1 MTVIVLISIAVLVG
15 GIIYFIATRG
25 LASKTNY
32 ISPNTSQPLNTL
44 RNVKAGQTGAVMPI
58 SKSALRKYLPE
69 FMQRRDTIYSGLGKE
84 ARWHG
89 VLPKMVNDYVRPR
102 YVYEDS
108 TESEELTTK
117 HGVIVGYRIS
127 PTLVIH
133 STVGAHYFLSEINEF
148 LYEFGGKLL
157 EKEDIIT
164 LRKNF
169 KKVSEMRELAGD
181 VKLPNGYFWAKPL
194 GSVIEAVHPILPDQD
209 CETAKI
215 ANIILKR

>member
-1 MTVIVLISIAVLVG
+1 MTVIIIISIALII
-15 GIIYFIATRG
+15 GIVIFFIAN
-25 LASKTNY
+25 SKTTTNY
-32 ISPNTSQPLNTL
+32 VAPDMSQSLDTL
-44 RNVKAGQTGAVMPI
+44 RNVKAGQTGAVIPI
-58 SKSALRKYLPE
+58 SKSLLQKYLPK
-69 FMQRRDTIYSGLGKE
+69 FMQHRDTVYSGLGKE

-89 VLPKMVNDYVRPR
+89 VLPQKVDDYVKPR

-117 HGVIVGYRIS
+117 HGAIVGYRIGPS
-127 PTLVIH
+127 LVIH
-133 STVGAHYFLSEINEF
+133 SMIGTHYFLNEINEF

-157 EKEDIIT
+157 EKEDIEV

-169 KKVSEMRELAGD
+169 KKISEMRELAGD
-181 VKLPNGYFWAKPL
+181 TKLPNGYFWARPL
-194 GSVIEAVHPILPDQD
+194 GPVIEAVHPILPNQD

>member
-1 MTVIVLISIAVLVG
+1 
-15 GIIYFIATRG
+15 
-25 LASKTNY
+25 
-32 ISPNTSQPLNTL
+32 
-44 RNVKAGQTGAVMPI
+44 
-58 SKSALRKYLPE
+58 
-69 FMQRRDTIYSGLGKE
+69 MQHRDTVYSGLGKE

-89 VLPKMVNDYVRPR
+89 VLPQKVDDYVKPR

-117 HGVIVGYRIS
+117 HGAIVGYRIGPS
-127 PTLVIH
+127 LVIH
-133 STVGAHYFLSEINEF
+133 SMIGTHYFLNEINEF

-157 EKEDIIT
+157 EKEDIEV

-169 KKVSEMRELAGD
+169 KKISEMRELAGD
-181 VKLPNGYFWAKPL
+181 TKLPNGYFWARPL
-194 GSVIEAVHPILPDQD
+194 GPVIEAVHPILPNQD